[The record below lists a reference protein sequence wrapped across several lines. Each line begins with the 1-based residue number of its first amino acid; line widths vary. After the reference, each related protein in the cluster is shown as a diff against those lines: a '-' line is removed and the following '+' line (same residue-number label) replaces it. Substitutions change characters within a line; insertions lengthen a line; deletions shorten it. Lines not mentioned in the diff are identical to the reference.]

1 MQCCT
6 AHTLRVHA
14 LKLLF
19 SQQDK
24 TIFKIG
30 FILL

>member
-14 LKLLF
+14 LKLF